1 MGMRVKTWK
10 LFSGLLAM
18 VLLTGVL
25 AGCAFLLETPAPDST
40 ETVVETPVESPESD
54 VRVVVDG
61 RYTSKEEVALYL
73 HLHGHLPPNYL
84 TKRMAEDRG
93 WRASAGNLWEVTEE
107 MSIGGD
113 RFGNR
118 EGLLPAKEG
127 RQYFEADI
135 NYGGGFR
142 GAERLVYSNDGL
154 IYYTADH
161 YASFELL
168 YGEVEE

>member
-1 MGMRVKTWK
+1 MRKQAWK
-10 LFSGLLAM
+10 LLSGLLAA
-18 VLLTGVL
+18 VLLGGLL
-25 AGCAFLLETPAPDST
+25 AGCALLLETPVPGPS
-40 ETVVETPVESPESD
+40 ETAVETPVESPESD
-54 VRVVVDG
+54 VRVVEDG

-73 HLHGHLPPNYL
+73 HRYGHLPTNYL

-154 IYYTADH
+154 IYYTSDH